1 MHMYSR
7 IDLTPIAAI
16 TCWVYDQCMNLYV
29 VLAVG
34 MFGTMCYI
42 FFVFMYVCS
51 VVYAG
56 SKPFVVIHVPLNKCF
71 EIYHHLLSRILLGLM
86 LPTWFLSLWLCNL
99 AAVGLTLPIGNA
111 IIKQLKGSDK
121 LQHGKCHG

>member
-1 MHMYSR
+1 
-7 IDLTPIAAI
+7 
-16 TCWVYDQCMNLYV
+16 MNV
-29 VLAVG
+29 WHNVLH
-34 MFGTMCYI
+34 I
-42 FFVFMYVCS
+42 FCIYVCMC
-51 VVYAG
+51 VVYAS

-71 EIYHHLLSRILLGLM
+71 EIYLYHHVLSRILLGLM